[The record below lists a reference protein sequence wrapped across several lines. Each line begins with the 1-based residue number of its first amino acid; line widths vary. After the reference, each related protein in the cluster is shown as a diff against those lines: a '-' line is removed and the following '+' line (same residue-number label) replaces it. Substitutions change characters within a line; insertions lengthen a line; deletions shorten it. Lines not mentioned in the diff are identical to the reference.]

1 MTAICL
7 LSFVLL
13 WVFVLCFRDRA
24 LVRIYDIFMS
34 RFSTF
39 SPAPHYD
46 TNNNY
51 RATDHLVT
59 YQPSKSA
66 NRTNYYS
73 YLDHFLDKT
82 IARAQVMACIMAP
95 ISTYFGLNPPTTPSN
110 ASFSF
115 TVFFLITWFFLA
127 IWLIFNHVTIMW
139 LLNN

>member
-51 RATDHLVT
+51 RATE
-59 YQPSKSA
+59 PFG
-66 NRTNYYS
+66 
-73 YLDHFLDKT
+73 YLPTEQVSEQNKLLFL
-82 IARAQVMACIMAP
+82 P
-95 ISTYFGLNPPTTPSN
+95 G
-110 ASFSF
+110 SFSRQNHSQGAGHGLHHGPDIHIF
-115 TVFFLITWFFLA
+115 WSEPTHNSLKCFIFFYSIFFDHMIFSYNLINF
-127 IWLIFNHVTIMW
+127 
-139 LLNN
+139 